1 MLILKEV
8 CLSYSVA
15 GTKSHSLQAH
25 VYQKIKKIVGGSLD
39 STSSGTQVHA
49 LKNINLNIQDGQRL
63 GIVGHNGAGKT
74 TLLRVLSGAY
84 TPTSGKVDIHG
95 RVHALTDFTLG
106 MEPDASGLKNII
118 FRLIFMGYTFKEAKN
133 AIDEIVDFSELGQFI
148 HLPLHTY
155 STGMFMRL
163 AFAIS
168 THFMPD
174 ILILDE
180 IIGAGDEDLKKKCR
194 ERLTT
199 LLQQSRIAVLSTH
212 DMGALKE
219 YCDTAILMQSG
230 EIIAAGSPQNIIELY
245 TKNYNDT
252 PTE

>member
-155 STGMFMRL
+155 STGMF
-163 AFAIS
+163 
-168 THFMPD
+168 
-174 ILILDE
+174 LDE
-180 IIGAGDEDLKKKCR
+180 IIGAGDEDFKKKCR